1 MQVYVPFS
9 KSLINPQVGR
19 RKIQISPPSP
29 GEQDQCKSPS
39 PPGPTL
45 AGLKLIGLANINVH
59 FLQIEMES
67 QKNTTT
73 NLERISADLK
83 QMKDEN
89 NTLAKKLK
97 AAK

>member
-1 MQVYVPFS
+1 
-9 KSLINPQVGR
+9 
-19 RKIQISPPSP
+19 
-29 GEQDQCKSPS
+29 
-39 PPGPTL
+39 
-45 AGLKLIGLANINVH
+45 
-59 FLQIEMES
+59 MES

-97 AAK
+97 AAKWESWYFYIK